1 MPRGAAGAE
10 GAPLT
15 GSGADGVGTGGVSGA
30 TGLPLPPC
38 GWMKLGEGEDCA
50 CPTSGSMAKTGADG
64 CAAPDAGIGIGG
76 KPGLRFGDSGG
87 CSAGT
92 PGSEL

>member
-1 MPRGAAGAE
+1 MGIGD
-10 GAPLT
+10 
-15 GSGADGVGTGGVSGA
+15 DGVGTGGTTGA
-30 TGLPLPPC
+30 AAEFFPPC
-38 GWMKLGEGEDCA
+38 GWMKLGEGDDCA
-50 CPTSGSMAKTGADG
+50 CPSSGSTENTGADG
-64 CAAPDAGIGIGG
+64 CAAPEAGIGMGG